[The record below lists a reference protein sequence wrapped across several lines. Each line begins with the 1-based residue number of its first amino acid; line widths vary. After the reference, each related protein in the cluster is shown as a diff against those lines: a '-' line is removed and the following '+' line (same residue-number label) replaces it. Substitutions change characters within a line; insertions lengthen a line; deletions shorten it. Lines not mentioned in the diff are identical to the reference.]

1 MEAAAIPAPHRS
13 PGHGPDAHGTD
24 VHDHH
29 GPPPANRSSRVEAP
43 LLGMLLFIISEVMV
57 FGAFFTAYFF
67 IRVVQGQEWP
77 AQGDELPKLIA
88 GVNTAILVMSSFTL
102 HWAEVSIKAGNRL
115 GLQAGIFTT
124 LLMGTTFL
132 FIQINEYVNVGFA
145 PQDSAQATIFYGLTG
160 LHGAHVFIG
169 LLLLLSVTIRAF
181 RGHFS
186 PQEHR
191 GVEIPGIYW
200 HFVDVMWIVVYLT
213 VYIL

>member
-1 MEAAAIPAPHRS
+1 MEAAALPA
-13 PGHGPDAHGTD
+13 GHGHSGG
-24 VHDHH
+24 HDGHVHH
-29 GPPPANRSSRVEAP
+29 GPPPANRSSRVEPP
-43 LLGMLLFIISEVMV
+43 LLGMLLFVISEVMV

-124 LLMGTTFL
+124 LMLGVTFL
-132 FIQINEYVNVGFA
+132 FIQINEYVNIGFA

-186 PQEHR
+186 PREHR